1 MGERSGRSSDTARL
15 EDEIIDGRSD
25 MAAVEAD
32 AVDDAAAD
40 AAADRAKLV
49 ILATDIDFLDANGSP
64 LPRRGCRC

>member
-32 AVDDAAAD
+32 AVDDATAD

-49 ILATDIDFLDANGSP
+49 PLTTDNDFLDANGSP
-64 LPRRGCRC
+64 LPRRDCRC

>member
-1 MGERSGRSSDTARL
+1 MGERSGRSSDTARF

-32 AVDDAAAD
+32 VVDDATAD

-49 ILATDIDFLDANGSP
+49 ILATDIDFLDSDSSP